1 MGWRL
6 KGEYLKNCNCFA
18 SCTCDADGRPSPEK
32 FCEGAIG
39 MRVTEGNFDDVDL
52 TGVKFLATVHFPGA
66 MFEGNGI
73 LDVYI
78 DRAASEAQ
86 REALLKILSGKSGG
100 PLFEIVATVAPNIH
114 GPSYVDI
121 DFDFDLE
128 KRTASVRIPDLFE
141 TESVPITWPPDNV
154 ENRVIVKMPNGF
166 EYKEMEVAH
175 AKVLKSSGVNKFE
188 YRDNRHSSL
197 ALVEHTDKGL
207 VA

>member
-1 MGWRL
+1 VKDRVLTRPGVVKAASPLSLPGGDVRGQRHTRRL
-6 KGEYLKNCNCFA
+6 HRPRGE
-18 SCTCDADGRPSPEK
+18 R
-32 FCEGAIG
+32 GAAG
-39 MRVTEGNFDDVDL
+39 
-52 TGVKFLATVHFPGA
+52 GA
-66 MFEGNGI
+66 AQDP
-73 LDVYI
+73 LRQVR
-78 DRAASEAQ
+78 RAA
-86 REALLKILSGKSGG
+86 
-100 PLFEIVATVAPNIH
+100 FEIVATVAPNIH

-175 AKVLKSSGVNKFE
+175 AKMLKSSGVNKFE